1 MAVTERAAVP
11 GMTLADSWRSFKT
24 AIRLGWAI
32 ESNWSDPFLFA
43 VYTMAKPLAAA
54 GILVV
59 MFQVISQGR
68 NPEFLQFLV
77 VGSALWNVVF
87 GVMAGLVQS
96 ILEDRE
102 RYRMIKYV
110 VVTPTSLFPFLLGR
124 SLARVI
130 VSFVAVVLTLVV
142 GVIFLGIRLEPDL
155 LYLVPAMVVGVLSVV
170 GLGIFMAGWC
180 LQLRQEAWHYPE
192 AIAGALYLI
201 SGAIFPF
208 LLGRSLAR
216 VLLSVV
222 AVILTLGVGVVF
234 LQVELRPNLVYLVPA
249 TLIGVISVMGLG
261 IFMAGWCLQL
271 RQEAWH
277 YPEAIAGALYLV
289 SGAIFPIDVLPSFL
303 HPIAFASPTTW
314 WLEASRR
321 GLLGHGSPG
330 VLGGLSDGTVMLLL
344 IVSTAVAIPL
354 ALAAFAWFMRR
365 ARQAGLLDMVT
376 GS

>member
-1 MAVTERAAVP
+1 MIDRAAVR
-11 GMTLADSWRSFKT
+11 GMTIADSWRSFRT
-24 AIRLGWAI
+24 AIGLGWAI

-59 MFQVISQGR
+59 MFQVISQGQ
-68 NPEFLQFLV
+68 NPEFLQFLI
-77 VGSALWNVVF
+77 VGSALWNIVF
-87 GVMAGLVQS
+87 GVIAGLVQS

-130 VSFVAVVLTLVV
+130 VAVVAVVLTLVV
-142 GVIFLGIRLEPDL
+142 GVVFLGVDL
-155 LYLVPAMVVGVLSVV
+155 RPNFLYLVPATVIGVLAVI
-170 GLGIFMAGWC
+170 GLGILMAGWC

-201 SGAIFPF
+201 SGAIFP
-208 LLGRSLAR
+208 
-216 VLLSVV
+216 
-222 AVILTLGVGVVF
+222 
-234 LQVELRPNLVYLVPA
+234 
-249 TLIGVISVMGLG
+249 
-261 IFMAGWCLQL
+261 
-271 RQEAWH
+271 
-277 YPEAIAGALYLV
+277 
-289 SGAIFPIDVLPSFL
+289 IDVLPSWL
-303 HPIAFASPTTW
+303 HPIAYAFPTTW

-330 VLGGLSDGTVMLLL
+330 EIGTVSDGMVMLFLV
-344 IVSTAVAIPL
+344 ISTAVVIPL
-354 ALAAFAWFMRR
+354 SLAAFAWFMKR

>member
-1 MAVTERAAVP
+1 MSDRTTSVRGVTLTDA
-11 GMTLADSWRSFKT
+11 WRSFRT
-24 AIRLGWAI
+24 AIGLGWAI
-32 ESNWSDPFLFA
+32 EANWSDPFLFA

-59 MFQVISQGR
+59 MFGVITQGQ
-68 NPEFLQFLV
+68 NPEFLQFLI

-87 GVMAGLVQS
+87 GVMSGLVQS

-130 VSFVAVVLTLVV
+130 VSFVAVVITMLV
-142 GVIFLGIRLEPDL
+142 GVVFLGVELRPNL
-155 LYLVPAMVVGVLSVV
+155 LYLVPATVLGVTAVIAL
-170 GLGIFMAGWC
+170 GLFMAGWC
-180 LQLRQEAWHYPE
+180 LQLRQEAWSYPE

-201 SGAIFPF
+201 SGAIFP
-208 LLGRSLAR
+208 
-216 VLLSVV
+216 VD
-222 AVILTLGVGVVF
+222 IL
-234 LQVELRPNLVYLVPA
+234 PP
-249 TLIGVISVMGLG
+249 
-261 IFMAGWCLQL
+261 
-271 RQEAWH
+271 
-277 YPEAIAGALYLV
+277 
-289 SGAIFPIDVLPSFL
+289 FL
-303 HPIAFASPTTW
+303 HPIAYASPTTW

-330 VLGGLSDGTVMLLL
+330 ALGGLSDALVMLFLL
-344 IVSTAVAIPL
+344 VSTAIAIPV
-354 ALAAFAWFMRR
+354 ALAAFAWFMQR

>member
-1 MAVTERAAVP
+1 MAVTDRVVAVR
-11 GMTLADSWRSFKT
+11 GITLADAWRSFRT
-24 AIRLGWAI
+24 AIGLGWAI

-59 MFQVISQGR
+59 MFQVITQGQ
-68 NPEFLQFLV
+68 NTEFLQFLI

-102 RYRMIKYV
+102 RYRMLKYV
-110 VVTPTSLFPFLLGR
+110 VVTPASLFPFLLGR
-124 SLARVI
+124 SLARVV
-130 VSFVAVVLTLVV
+130 VSFVAVALTL
-142 GVIFLGIRLEPDL
+142 L
-155 LYLVPAMVVGVLSVV
+155 
-170 GLGIFMAGWC
+170 
-180 LQLRQEAWHYPE
+180 
-192 AIAGALYLI
+192 
-201 SGAIFPF
+201 
-208 LLGRSLAR
+208 
-216 VLLSVV
+216 
-222 AVILTLGVGVVF
+222 VGVVF
-234 LQVELRPNLVYLVPA
+234 LDVELRPNLVVLVPA
-249 TLIGVISVMGLG
+249 TVIGVLAVIGLG

-289 SGAIFPIDVLPSFL
+289 SGAIFPIDVLPSVL
-303 HPIAFASPTTW
+303 HPVAFATPTTW

-330 VLGGLSDGTVMLLL
+330 MLGGIPDATVLLFL
-344 IVSTAVAIPL
+344 AVSTAITIPL
-354 ALAAFAWFMRR
+354 ALLAFRWFMKR
-365 ARQAGLLDMVT
+365 ARQAGVLDMVT

>member
-1 MAVTERAAVP
+1 MTDRAAVR
-11 GMTLADSWRSFKT
+11 GMTFADSWRSFRT

-32 ESNWSDPFLFA
+32 EANWSDPLLFA
-43 VYTMAKPLAAA
+43 IYTMAKPLAAA

-59 MFQVISQGR
+59 MFQVITQGQ
-68 NPEFLQFLV
+68 NPDFLQFLI
-77 VGSALWNVVF
+77 VGSALWNIVF

-130 VSFVAVVLTLVV
+130 VAFVAVVLTLVV
-142 GVIFLGIRLEPDL
+142 GVIFLGVDLRPNL
-155 LYLVPAMVVGVLSVV
+155 LYLVPATVVGVLAVI
-170 GLGIFMAGWC
+170 GLGVFMAGWC

-201 SGAIFPF
+201 SGAIFP
-208 LLGRSLAR
+208 
-216 VLLSVV
+216 
-222 AVILTLGVGVVF
+222 
-234 LQVELRPNLVYLVPA
+234 
-249 TLIGVISVMGLG
+249 
-261 IFMAGWCLQL
+261 
-271 RQEAWH
+271 
-277 YPEAIAGALYLV
+277 
-289 SGAIFPIDVLPSFL
+289 IDVLPSWL
-303 HPIAFASPTTW
+303 HPIAYAFPTTW

-330 VLGGLSDGTVMLLL
+330 DIGAVSDGMVMLFLV
-344 IVSTAVAIPL
+344 ISTAVVIPL
-354 ALAAFAWFMRR
+354 SLAAFAWFMKR